1 MAEAAIVQAVGSV
14 LTPAVE
20 GGRGIFHYLKLNYGY
35 VKHLKRNFVE
45 LEKELTFLCD
55 CETEVNEELNSNKT
69 KKKMTQGCKLWLDS
83 VKKVRDEFE
92 ILRSKYQQT
101 GGCLCGKRPIHSQL
115 KLGKQTAEMV
125 VKIRSLRTEIGQII
139 KMEPKPPDPFVSRH
153 ASKFPSHKEYVETL
167 EKHLS
172 SDGLKKICIWGPLGV
187 GKTTIMENSH
197 DSVGESGLFDII
209 FWVNVNTDGNISDIQ
224 EIILERL
231 KVNAK
236 ELNNAQRAD
245 NISKELE
252 DKRYVL
258 FLDGVSSEI
267 NFKDIGIHDDHRHG
281 KVVFAC
287 RSREFCWQADDDIHV
302 KQLSEKE
309 AKKLFWEVVG
319 VRLKNNPDIKLVADS
334 IVNECGGLP
343 YILKLIGNE
352 LANVSSAS
360 LWRATLYQ
368 LRSPSMEEKEELEEV
383 YRFFRLVYNKLA
395 PELKPCLLGW
405 ASFPSGCELHQ
416 DYIIDCWRAQNFLT
430 RFKKFRDAR
439 DQGHDILDKFDKKSL
454 LQKGS
459 KVTHYKMFEFFQR
472 VALRIANENGEG
484 ILVKEKEHICEEEWK
499 DTKRLSLFGFP
510 PSTLPDTPSCCG
522 ILTLILQERR
532 LERLPS
538 SFFEYMCHL
547 QLLDLHNTNISC
559 LPPSISRL
567 INLNAL
573 FLHSCS
579 LLLQLPAEIGCLQK
593 LEILDV
599 RHTRIQ
605 CLPSEIGQLIKL
617 KCLRLSWV
625 ENVGNHNL
633 ADAGSREIISSNI
646 ISKLHLLEELIIE
659 VPDPTDGRWKQNV
672 ESIAGEIAALE
683 QLTTLCFYFPTIKC
697 FETFI
702 NRRKLVNGNNPWQR
716 DNFRS
721 FNILVGY
728 QQSTSPFAGFDV
740 SECSAEKHLRFSAG
754 VEEIPVEVLT
764 ILKQAYSFELIGYQY
779 AVNLSN
785 FGVDNLVG
793 LEACIIEDC
802 NEMTSIIDGNRTGG
816 FPFQSLNKLHISNL
830 PKLMHIW
837 EGSVGS
843 ESLNSLTT
851 LTLKKCHSIKTLFS
865 KNMVVQ
871 LNKLQNL
878 QVEDCQMIEEI
889 VEDGAVL
896 DTGVFPKLKT
906 LELTDLPKLSTIC
919 NSPSLVWPSLET
931 IMIKTC
937 EELKSFPSTFK
948 NTAKLK
954 VIVGNQ
960 TWFDQ
965 LDWQNCTDLKVRF
978 QGILQSI

>member
-1 MAEAAIVQAVGSV
+1 MAEAAIVQAAGSV

-20 GGRGIFHYLKLNYGY
+20 GCPGIFRYLKLNYGY
-35 VKHLKRNFVE
+35 VKHLKRNFVG
-45 LEKELTFLCD
+45 LEKEVTFLCD
-55 CETEVNEELNSNKT
+55 LETSVNEELNSNKT
-69 KKKMTQGCKLWLDS
+69 KKKMTHGCKLWLDG
-83 VKKVRDEFE
+83 VKDVRDEFK
-92 ILRSKYQQT
+92 ILSSKYQQT
-101 GGCLCGKRPIHSQL
+101 GGCLCGKRPIHSQF
-115 KLGKQTAEMV
+115 KLGKQIAKII
-125 VKIRSLRTEIGQII
+125 VKISSLRTEIGQIL
-139 KMEPKPPDPFVSRH
+139 KMVPKPPDPFVSRH
-153 ASKFPSHKEYVETL
+153 ASKFPSHKKYVEIL
-167 EKHLS
+167 EEHLS

-209 FWVNVNTDGNISDIQ
+209 FWVNANTDGNLRDIQ

-236 ELNNAQRAD
+236 ELNNDLRSD
-245 NISKELE
+245 IISKELN

-258 FLDGVSSEI
+258 FLDGVLSEI
-267 NFKDIGIHDDHRHG
+267 NFKEIGIHDDHRHG

-287 RSREFCWQADDDIHV
+287 RSREFCWQADDVIHV
-302 KQLSEKE
+302 QQLSQKE

-319 VRLKNNPDIKLVADS
+319 VRLKKNPDIKLVADS
-334 IVNECGGLP
+334 IVNECGGMP

-360 LWRATLYQ
+360 LWRATLNQ

-383 YRFFRLVYNKLA
+383 YRFFRLVHNKLP

-405 ASFPSGCELHQ
+405 AIFPTGCELHQ
-416 DYIIDCWRAQNFLT
+416 DYIIDCWRAQNFLAH
-430 RFKKFRDAR
+430 FKKIGDAR

-472 VALRIANENGEG
+472 VALRIANESGEG
-484 ILVKEKEHICEEEWK
+484 ILVKEKEHISEEEWK

-510 PSTLPDTPSCCG
+510 QSTLPDMPNCHR

-532 LERLPS
+532 LEKLPTL
-538 SFFEYMCHL
+538 FFEYMCHL

-559 LPPSISRL
+559 LPPSISSL

-617 KCLRLSWV
+617 KCLRVSWV
-625 ENVGNHNL
+625 ENVRNHNH
-633 ADAGSREIISSNI
+633 ADAGSGEMISSNI

-659 VPDPTDGRWKQNV
+659 VPDPSDRRWMQNV
-672 ESIAGEIAALE
+672 EGIAGEIAALE

-697 FETFI
+697 FKTFI
-702 NRRKLVNGNNPWQR
+702 NRRKSVNGNNSWQG

-728 QQSTSPFAGFDV
+728 RQTTSPLTGFDV

-754 VEEIPVEVLT
+754 VEEIPGEVLT
-764 ILKQAYSFELIGYQY
+764 ILKQAYSFELIGHQY

-802 NEMTSIIDGNRTGG
+802 NEMTSLIDGNHTGG
-816 FPFQSLNKLHISNL
+816 VPFQSLNKLHISNL

-843 ESLNSLTT
+843 EGLNSLTT

-865 KNMVVQ
+865 KEMVVK
-871 LNKLQNL
+871 LNKLQYL
-878 QVEDCQMIEEI
+878 QVEVCQMIEEI
-889 VEDGAVL
+889 VEAGTVL

-919 NSPSLVWPSLET
+919 NSLSLVWPSLET

-937 EELKSFPSTFK
+937 KELKSFPSTFK
-948 NTAKLK
+948 NTTKLK
-954 VIVGNQ
+954 VIAGDQ

-978 QGILQSI
+978 QGIFQSI